1 MLNAQCSML
10 NAQRKYIALI
20 LRSAFRIPRSEF
32 RVLHSAFRLRFSNN
46 LIRNKKFQLHK
57 PMHQTRL
64 CILYSTLVIEFDLS
78 QLNYGVDK

>member
-1 MLNAQCSML
+1 MLNAQCPML
-10 NAQRKYIALI
+10 NAQCKYIALI
-20 LRSAFRIPRSEF
+20 LR
-32 RVLHSAFRLRFSNN
+32 SAFRLRFSNN